1 MLLYRILNYD
11 YLKMIRLNLLILL
24 ILISCTQQQKK
35 HIVNEKPII
44 NTPGENGFELPVK
57 YEIADPVEID
67 LGNIRNFRK
76 YIMENL
82 KYCIYITQ

>member
-1 MLLYRILNYD
+1 
-11 YLKMIRLNLLILL
+11 MIRLNLLILL

-35 HIVNEKPII
+35 HIVSEKPII
-44 NTPGENGFELPVK
+44 NTPGINGFELPVK